1 MGLAEDRKAMAEW
14 DDYIKALERAA
25 VIDVS
30 ESETDKL
37 NRITD
42 LQRDGNEEAWFKYY
56 FPNYYFAECA
66 PFHKKSTKWVMSH
79 MEGYLVRAWSREL
92 AKDTRTMM
100 EIIKLVLTK
109 KKKLILLISSSNEKA
124 VLLLKPFKINFE
136 KNPRIINDY
145 GKQET
150 FGEWT
155 ESAFTVQAGATFLA
169 IGKGQTPRG
178 LRNEEV
184 RPDCLIMSDMDTDED
199 CRNPEM
205 IAKDWA
211 WWEKAAY
218 ATRSISRDFLVIFLG
233 NIIAENCCINKAI
246 ETVKNAHMDGFRTE
260 IINIEDEEGN
270 STWPQKNTKLHI
282 ARIKA
287 SISYAAFQ
295 GEYMNN
301 PVTDGNTFADIY
313 FKKMMPLKHYPF
325 LVSYCDPSYKSGKK
339 NDFKAVALV
348 GKYKDEYHVVK
359 CFCDQT
365 TTSIM
370 LQWHFWIMKFVAFVI
385 NVFYLIEWPW
395 IDDTIKLE
403 IDAINKAENVT
414 LPLKPDER
422 DKPDKYLRI
431 ESLLEPLNRN
441 GKLWFNED
449 DKSSPHLIA
458 MRAQFK
464 AFGPKSRAH
473 DDGPDAVEGAVWTI
487 NNKAINDTSKVSVSH
502 CKGRDNSRDTR
513 GETRHNSRSNINE
526 NEYNPWHS

>member
-1 MGLAEDRKAMAEW
+1 MGLAEDRKAQIVW

-30 ESETDKL
+30 ETEEDKM
-37 NRITD
+37 
-42 LQRDGNEEAWFKYY
+42 QRKAKLEKPGNEEEWFKYY
-56 FPNYYFAECA
+56 FPNYYYADCA
-66 PFHKKSTKWVMSH
+66 PFHKKSTQWVMSH

-92 AKDTRTMM
+92 AKDTRAMM
-100 EIIKLVLTK
+100 ELIKLVLLK
-109 KKKLILLISSSNEKA
+109 KKKFILLISSSQDKA
-124 VLLLKPFKINFE
+124 TLLLKPFKINFE

-155 ESAFTVQAGATFLA
+155 ENCFTVQAGATFLA

-184 RPDCLIMSDMDTDED
+184 RPDCLLISDLDTDED
-199 CRNPEM
+199 CRNPDM

-211 WWEKAAY
+211 WFEKAAY
-218 ATRSISRDFLVIFLG
+218 ATRSISNPFLVIFLG
-233 NIIAENCCINKAI
+233 NIIAEDCCINNAI
-246 ETVKNAHMDGFRTE
+246 ATVENTKGMDGFRVE
-260 IINIEDEEGN
+260 KVNIEDEDGN
-270 STWPQKNTKLHI
+270 STWPQKNKPEHI

-287 SISYAAFQ
+287 SVSYAAFQ

-301 PVTDGNTFADIY
+301 PISDGNTFTDLY
-313 FKKMMPLKHYPF
+313 LKKMMPLKAYPF

-348 GKYKDEYHVVK
+348 GKYKNEYHVIK

-370 LQWHFWIMKFVAFVI
+370 LGWHFWILKFVAFVV
-385 NVFYLIEWPW
+385 NTFYRIEWPW

-403 IDAINKAENVT
+403 IAAANERENVT
-414 LPLKPDER
+414 LPLLPDDR
-422 DKPDKYLRI
+422 DKPDKYQRI
-431 ESLLEPLNRN
+431 GSLLEPLNRN
-441 GKLWFNED
+441 GQLWFNID
-449 DKSSPHLIA
+449 DKDTLHMRN

-473 DDGPDAVEGAVWTI
+473 DDGPDAVEGAIWTI
-487 NNKAINDTSKVSVSH
+487 NSKTINDTSKVSVQQAQ
-502 CKGRDNSRDTR
+502 TR
-513 GETRHNSRSNINE
+513 STRR
-526 NEYNPWHS
+526 